1 MITLKERFIVDENGQ
16 RVGVLLDIE
25 DYRQLLE
32 EVEEL
37 EAIRAYDAAKASGD
51 EAVPLE
57 QALAGFDH
65 GVGHCG
71 VCHGRTSMHVDVA
84 MWTVRPRIGRIR
96 PYTMGSSADVEE
108 A

>member
-25 DYRQLLE
+25 DYRRLLE
-32 EVEEL
+32 DVEEL

-57 QALAGFDH
+57 QALSEIENDLQ
-65 GVGHCG
+65 
-71 VCHGRTSMHVDVA
+71 
-84 MWTVRPRIGRIR
+84 
-96 PYTMGSSADVEE
+96 
-108 A
+108 

>member
-25 DYRQLLE
+25 DYRRLLGD
-32 EVEEL
+32 VEEL

-57 QALAGFDH
+57 QALAEIEN
-65 GVGHCG
+65 
-71 VCHGRTSMHVDVA
+71 DVQ
-84 MWTVRPRIGRIR
+84 
-96 PYTMGSSADVEE
+96 
-108 A
+108 